1 MATKIP
7 KDITLRV
14 KKLKAEI
21 SKHRYQY
28 HVLDKPLV
36 SDEVLDSLKHE
47 LQELERKYP
56 SLVTEDSPTQVVGG
70 KPLAKF
76 TKVSHKT
83 RMLSLVDVFSPEEL
97 YGWEERIGKL
107 VGSKE
112 LASGYF
118 AELKMDGLA
127 MSLIYKKGML
137 ERAATRGDGWVGE
150 DVTAN
155 IKTISSIP
163 LRLSKRSP
171 YFKRACQDLLE
182 VRGEIYMDKK
192 DLEKINAKQKNAGL
206 ALFANPRN
214 AAAGA
219 VRQLDPKITA
229 SRNLKFV
236 VYELVSELGQKM
248 HSEEHA
254 IAQSLGFP
262 IIEHNRLCKTSQDL
276 VRFHN
281 AWEKKKNKLPYM
293 IDGVVAVVEN
303 ERVRSKLGVVGKA
316 PRGMVAFKF
325 SPEQV
330 ATEITNIKVQVG
342 RTGTLTPVAI
352 LKPVLLAGSVVSKA
366 TLHNQDEIDRK
377 DIRIGDTVV
386 IHKAGDVIPAVVS
399 VIKNL
404 RPKKTKR
411 WRMPSIFEGA
421 KVTRKSGEA
430 AFRVEDRTL
439 SCVKLRQLQHFVS
452 KPCFNII
459 GLGPKILKK
468 LYEEGLV
475 KNYAD
480 IFKLTAE
487 DLRHLE
493 RFADKSAENIIKSI
507 DNVKT
512 ISLHRFINALGIPT
526 VGEETAFDLAQY
538 FGDLKRVE
546 NAGVEELNSVYGIGA
561 PSAQTI
567 ADYFAKP
574 ENKETIK
581 DLLLSG
587 IKITNPP
594 KAAANGPLKGKTFV
608 FTGGLETM
616 TRGEAEEKVR
626 QLGGDASSSVSK
638 VTSYVVAG
646 AEAGSKLSKAQNL
659 NVKIISEEQ
668 FLNLIKK

>member
-7 KDITLRV
+7 QEVLLRA
-14 KKLKAEI
+14 KRLKAEI
-21 SKHRYQY
+21 SKHRYRY
-28 HVLDKPLV
+28 HVLDKPTM

-56 SLVTEDSPTQVVGG
+56 SLVTADSPTQVVGG
-70 KPLAKF
+70 KPLEKF

-83 RMLSLVDVFSPEEL
+83 RMLSLVDVFSPDEL
-97 YGWEERIGKL
+97 YSWEERIAKL
-107 VGSKE
+107 VGKKE
-112 LASGYF
+112 LVDGYF

-127 MSLIYKKGML
+127 ISLIYKKGIL
-137 ERAATRGDGWVGE
+137 QRAATRGDGWVGE

-163 LRLSKRSP
+163 LKLNTKSP
-171 YFKRACQDLLE
+171 YFERASQSAFE
-182 VRGEIYMDKK
+182 VRGEVYMTKE
-192 DLEKINAKQKNAGL
+192 DLERINARQKRAGL
-206 ALFANPRN
+206 TPFANPRN

-229 SRNLKFV
+229 SRNLKFA
-236 VYELVSELGQKM
+236 VYELVSELGQKT

-254 IAQSLGFP
+254 IAQSLGLP
-262 IIEHNRLCKTSQDL
+262 IIEYNRLCKTSEEL
-276 VRFHN
+276 VHFHSV
-281 AWEKKKNKLPYM
+281 WEKKKEKLPYM
-293 IDGVVAVVEN
+293 VDGVVVVVEN
-303 ERVRSKLGVVGKA
+303 EKVRAKLGVVGKA

-325 SPEQV
+325 SPEQ
-330 ATEITNIKVQVG
+330 ATTEITDIKVQVG
-342 RTGTLTPVAI
+342 RTGTLTPVAL
-352 LKPVLLAGSVVSKA
+352 LKPVLLAGSTVSKA

-386 IHKAGDVIPAVVS
+386 IHKAGDIIPAVVN
-399 VIKNL
+399 VIKSL
-404 RPKKTKR
+404 RPKGAKR
-411 WRMPSIFEGA
+411 WQMPRTFEGA
-421 KVTRKSGEA
+421 KVTRKSGEV
-430 AFRVEDRTL
+430 AFRVSDSTL
-439 SCVKLRQLQHFVS
+439 ASVKLRQLQYFVS
-452 KPCFNII
+452 KSCFDIV

-546 NAGVEELNSVYGIGA
+546 NASVEELNSVYGIGA